1 MQNNIKN
8 KNQSKEN
15 KSTKKKKI
23 VTSYFKTKN
32 SYLTINNNSIL
43 VMSSKYPTKS
53 PSAIKISKS
62 LDIELGRDIEQF
74 NSLLIKTRIP
84 ILFEKLNL
92 IGKNNTIMYS
102 ILRMQTDE
110 VGDEVLGN
118 IVCDSNGIIQKL
130 ICTKTFKKEED
141 YLTYEELGSL
151 WKIRSIKEESKDKN
165 IKKLEYLVKAISD
178 FDLLTD
184 ASINTEEIDNGF
196 EVKVKSLEMNYNYIF
211 MLNSITNK
219 YELVTVCI

>member
-15 KSTKKKKI
+15 KNNTKKKKKKK
-23 VTSYFKTKN
+23 VKSYFKTKK

-151 WKIRSIKEESKDKN
+151 WKIRSSKEESKDKK
-165 IKKLEYLVKAISD
+165 IKKRED
-178 FDLLTD
+178 
-184 ASINTEEIDNGF
+184 
-196 EVKVKSLEMNYNYIF
+196 
-211 MLNSITNK
+211 
-219 YELVTVCI
+219 